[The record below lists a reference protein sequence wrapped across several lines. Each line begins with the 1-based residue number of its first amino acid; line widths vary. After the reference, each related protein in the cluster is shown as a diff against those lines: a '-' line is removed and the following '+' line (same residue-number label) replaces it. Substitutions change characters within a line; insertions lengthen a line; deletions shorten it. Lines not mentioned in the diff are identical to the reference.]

1 MANRLHKQIL
11 LCKKKDKN
19 NVLQGDRKKLKTQW
33 VDWEFPAFQT
43 LCCVALTWCD
53 CSPLTGSIRGQGA
66 VSGQQTWQ
74 YSGYSSSLL
83 NITLLCYPGR
93 TDLFLV
99 IPVLKPDA
107 MSRIDSRGLGVQGW
121 PMWGEVIAD
130 IAFNGY
136 FTCIASWVLTSLHC
150 SARMQ
155 YSKLGRYWRGFA
167 CSVYAYSVYHFTCM
181 LFPKII

>member
-1 MANRLHKQIL
+1 MQQIL
-11 LCKKKDKN
+11 LCKKTRTMSYKMT
-19 NVLQGDRKKLKTQW
+19 GRSW

-43 LCCVALTWCD
+43 LCCAALTWCD
-53 CSPLTGSIRGQGA
+53 CSPLAGSIRGQGA
-66 VSGQQTWQ
+66 VSGQQTWH

-99 IPVLKPDA
+99 IPVLKPDS

-136 FTCIASWVLTSLHC
+136 FTCITAEYLPPCTVVQEC
-150 SARMQ
+150 NA
-155 YSKLGRYWRGFA
+155 
-167 CSVYAYSVYHFTCM
+167 VN
-181 LFPKII
+181 